1 MKTKNIFRVGRQLS
15 DILEEKSKK
24 VGGYAALGR
33 LLGGLTGQAIGQY
46 ASGKGMPSL
55 TLAIKWREVFNENL
69 IELMHAGDPAIVA
82 EPEGQYSKLVKRVEE
97 LEKKLNEIK

>member
-1 MKTKNIFRVGRQLS
+1 MGRQLS

-55 TLAIKWREVFNENL
+55 TMAIKWREVFNENL
-69 IELMHAGDPAIVA
+69 IELMYADDTTIVA
-82 EPEGQYSKLVKRVEE
+82 EPETPYAALEKRVIE
-97 LEKKLNEIK
+97 LEKKLNNKRE